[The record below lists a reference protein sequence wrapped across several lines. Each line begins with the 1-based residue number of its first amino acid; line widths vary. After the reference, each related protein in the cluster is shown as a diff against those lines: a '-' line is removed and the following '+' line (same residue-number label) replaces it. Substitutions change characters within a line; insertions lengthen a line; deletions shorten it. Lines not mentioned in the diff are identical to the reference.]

1 MAKLSQTDRAI
12 AQLQSEIN
20 VLEAAIQRL
29 RQTQVAKVA
38 LKAAVRP
45 HSLPMSG
52 EGGAPQI
59 EH

>member
-29 RQTQVAKVA
+29 RQTQVAKPA
-38 LKAAVRP
+38 STPARP
-45 HSLPMSG
+45 HTLPLGGVGSG
-52 EGGAPQI
+52 PGI